1 MSATV
6 VNPPH
11 VPVVRIIARECEKSY
26 SEHKRCPGIIR
37 QKDVTFV
44 CQCECHRHLPLF
56 DKGAAA

>member
-11 VPVVRIIARECEKSY
+11 VPIVRIIARECEKSY

-56 DKGAAA
+56 EAPPA